1 MRELTEPS
9 IHKGSHYLEGFR
21 KPMEKTMGVEKI
33 HGIKNRQEKLYMGDS
48 FTRISHFL
56 VIYLSLFIK

>member
-33 HGIKNRQEKLYMGDS
+33 HGIKNRQKKLYGGLIYAHLS
-48 FTRISHFL
+48 LPS
-56 VIYLSLFIK
+56 YLSLSFY

>member
-33 HGIKNRQEKLYMGDS
+33 HGIKNRQKKLYMG
-48 FTRISHFL
+48 THLRA
-56 VIYLSLFIK
+56 SLTS

>member
-33 HGIKNRQEKLYMGDS
+33 HGIKNRQKKLYMGGLIYAHLS
-48 FTRISHFL
+48 LPS
-56 VIYLSLFIK
+56 YLSLSFY